1 MDPDPADFIIRPAKL
16 EDASAIAELCGQLG
30 YASSADEVTHRLEQ
44 MAGFPFHALY
54 VADKDGQISG
64 WIHVHAYPLPEADF
78 RAELGGLVV
87 AEKHRGSGVGK
98 TLLTAAEEWAR
109 RNGCRELWLRSNVI
123 RTEAHQFYL
132 ARGYEIVKSQHTFR
146 KHLKTTAVPE

>member
-1 MDPDPADFIIRPAKL
+1 MDSDPADFLVRPARL
-16 EDASAIAELCGQLG
+16 EDADAIAELCGQLG
-30 YASSADEVTHRLEQ
+30 YVSSAVQVTRRLEQ

-54 VADKDGQISG
+54 VAETSGKISG
-64 WIHVHAYPLPEADF
+64 WVHVHAYPLPESDF

-87 AEKHRGSGVGK
+87 AEGHRGSGVGK
-98 TLLTAAEEWAR
+98 ALLVAAEAWAC

-123 RTEAHQFYL
+123 RTEAHRFYQ

-146 KHLKTTAVPE
+146 KRL